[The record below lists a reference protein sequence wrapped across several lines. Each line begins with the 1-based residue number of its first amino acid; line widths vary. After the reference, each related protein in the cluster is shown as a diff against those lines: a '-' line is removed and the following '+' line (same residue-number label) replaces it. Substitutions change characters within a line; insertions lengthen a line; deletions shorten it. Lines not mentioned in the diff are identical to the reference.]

1 MSDER
6 IIDVTPIT
14 PRSAEELASL
24 RRLTL
29 VAYFLYALAWFNGLT
44 AVIAVIINY
53 VKRDDA
59 RGTLYESHF
68 TWQIRTF
75 WLSLIWAVVGFLTSF
90 ILIGYAILLGAAIWT
105 IYRIVKGLLFWN
117 DSRPLPV
124 PAPASGSA

>member
-75 WLSLIWAVVGFLTSF
+75 WLTLIWAAVGFLTSF

-124 PAPASGSA
+124 PAPAGGSA

>member
-1 MSDER
+1 MNDDDV
-6 IIDVTPIT
+6 IDVTPT
-14 PRSAEELASL
+14 VPKTAEELASL

-29 VAYFLYALAWFNGLT
+29 VTYVLYALAWFNGLT

-75 WLSLIWAVVGFLTSF
+75 WWSLAWALVGFITSF
-90 ILIGYAILLGAAIWT
+90 ILVGFAILFGAAIWS
-105 IYRIVKGLLFWN
+105 IYRIVKGWLYWN
-117 DSRPLPV
+117 DRKPLPLPV
-124 PAPASGSA
+124 SAA

>member
-1 MSDER
+1 MNDDV
-6 IIDVTPIT
+6 IDVTPT
-14 PRSAEELASL
+14 VPKTAEELASL

-29 VAYFLYALAWFNGLT
+29 VTYVLYALAWFNGLT

-75 WLSLIWAVVGFLTSF
+75 WWSLAWALVGFITSF
-90 ILIGYAILLGAAIWT
+90 ILVGFAILFGAAIWS
-105 IYRIVKGLLFWN
+105 IYRIVKGWLYWN
-117 DSRPLPV
+117 DRKPLPLPV
-124 PAPASGSA
+124 SAA

>member
-1 MSDER
+1 MNDDDV
-6 IIDVTPIT
+6 IDVTPT
-14 PRSAEELASL
+14 VPKTAEELASL

-29 VAYFLYALAWFNGLT
+29 VTYVLYALAWFNGVT

-75 WLSLIWAVVGFLTSF
+75 WWSLAWALVGFITSF
-90 ILIGYAILLGAAIWT
+90 ILVGFAILFGAAIWS
-105 IYRIVKGLLFWN
+105 IYRIVKGWLYWN
-117 DSRPLPV
+117 DRKPLPLPV
-124 PAPASGSA
+124 SAA

>member
-1 MSDER
+1 MNDDV
-6 IIDVTPIT
+6 IDVTPAVPKT
-14 PRSAEELASL
+14 AEELASL

-29 VAYFLYALAWFNGLT
+29 VTYVLYALAWFNGLT

-75 WLSLIWAVVGFLTSF
+75 WWSLAWALLGFITSF
-90 ILIGYAILLGAAIWT
+90 ILVGFAILFGAAIWS
-105 IYRIVKGLLFWN
+105 IYRIVKGWLYWN
-117 DSRPLPV
+117 DRKPLPLPV
-124 PAPASGSA
+124 SAA

>member
-1 MSDER
+1 MNDDV
-6 IIDVTPIT
+6 IDVTPT
-14 PRSAEELASL
+14 VPKTAEELASL

-29 VAYFLYALAWFNGLT
+29 VTYVLYALAWFNGLT

-75 WLSLIWAVVGFLTSF
+75 WWSLAWALLGFITSF
-90 ILIGYAILLGAAIWT
+90 ILVGFAILFGAAIWS
-105 IYRIVKGLLFWN
+105 IYRIVKGWLYWN
-117 DSRPLPV
+117 DRKPLPLPV
-124 PAPASGSA
+124 SAA

>member
-6 IIDVTPIT
+6 IIDITPIT